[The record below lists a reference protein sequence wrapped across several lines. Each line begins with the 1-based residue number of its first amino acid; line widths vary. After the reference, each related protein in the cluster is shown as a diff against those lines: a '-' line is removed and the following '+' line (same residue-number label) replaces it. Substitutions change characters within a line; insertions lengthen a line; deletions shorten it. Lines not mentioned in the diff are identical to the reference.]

1 MTQPLWPCSYVL
13 GMAGAALAACGPSPS
28 RTPLG
33 GNYAALETTS
43 AQKSQPAKQAHAIA
57 SEDGGGE
64 VEPVAKPPVHVA
76 VPVVKAESG
85 PSADSGDTV
94 RYEPLQ
100 SGDQIRAD
108 VTFGIAAEVQGNL
121 PDPHGS
127 NKLSLDAKLHVE
139 LKVVRGSAQGLDQ
152 LEVTLTPVS
161 LHTDFD
167 GHSSDSKQDPPQTY
181 DVTLSGQTPSIR
193 ARGGAPLE
201 KEDRAMLTVL
211 ITPLIEFHNR
221 WSRSPTLGLKAGW
234 STRIPLAT
242 PAFMTAPGD
251 TIKVGPLTLRYD
263 GRDANTA
270 STPFNLSLPIEWT
283 TDIGRLN
290 LELGGRAQLGKKGR
304 PVSLEL
310 SGPLSGNAGAAG
322 TQFALRGNAR
332 FAATL
337 SYP

>member
-1 MTQPLWPCSYVL
+1 MTQPLWRCSYVL

-33 GNYAALETTS
+33 GNYDALENTS
-43 AQKSQPAKQAHAIA
+43 AQKPKPAREADTVA
-57 SEDGGGE
+57 SEDGGVE
-64 VEPVAKPPVHVA
+64 AEPVAKPSAHAAAPA
-76 VPVVKAESG
+76 LKAEGG
-85 PSADSGDTV
+85 PSADSGDSV
-94 RYEPLQ
+94 RYEPLK

-108 VTFGIAAEVQGNL
+108 VSFGMAAEVQGNL

-139 LKVVRGSAQGLDQ
+139 LKIVRGSAQGLDQ
-152 LEVTLTPVS
+152 LEVTLTPIS

-193 ARGGAPLE
+193 ARGSAPLE

-211 ITPLIEFHNR
+211 ITPLVEFHSR
-221 WSRSPTLGLKAGW
+221 WARSPTLALKSGW
-234 STRIPLAT
+234 SNKIPLAT
-242 PAFMTAPGD
+242 PSFMTAPGD
-251 TIKVGPLTLRYD
+251 TIKVGPLAVRYD

-270 STPFNLSLPIEWT
+270 STPFELSLPIEWT

-290 LELGGRAQLGKKGR
+290 LELGGRAQLGAKGR

-310 SGPLSGNAGAAG
+310 SGPLSGNAGAPG
-322 TQFALRGNAR
+322 MQFALRGSAR
-332 FAATL
+332 FAASL
-337 SYP
+337 SYR

>member
-1 MTQPLWPCSYVL
+1 
-13 GMAGAALAACGPSPS
+13 MACAALAACGPSPS

-33 GNYAALETTS
+33 GNYAALEDAS
-43 AQKSQPAKQAHAIA
+43 PRKLQPAPEAQAAA
-57 SEDGGGE
+57 SDGGGE
-64 VEPVAKPPVHVA
+64 GEPVAKPSAPVA
-76 VPVVKAESG
+76 IAPIKAESG
-85 PSADSGDTV
+85 LRADSGDAV
-94 RYEPLQ
+94 RYEPLK

-108 VTFGIAAEVQGNL
+108 VSFGIAAEVQGNL

-167 GHSSDSKQDPPQTY
+167 GHSSDTKQDPPQTY

-211 ITPLIEFHNR
+211 ITPLVEFHNR
-221 WSRSPTLGLKAGW
+221 WSRAPTFDAKAGW
-234 STRIPLAT
+234 SSKIPLAT
-242 PAFMTAPGD
+242 PSFMTAPGD
-251 TIKVGPLTLRYD
+251 TVKVGPLAVRYG
-263 GRDANTA
+263 GRDATPAN
-270 STPFNLSLPIEWT
+270 TPFELSLPIEWT

-290 LELGGRAQLGKKGR
+290 LELGGRAELGPKGR
-304 PVSLEL
+304 PVSLNL
-310 SGPLSGNAGAAG
+310 SGPLSGNAGAPG
-322 TQFALRGNAR
+322 MQFALRGNAR
-332 FAATL
+332 FAVAL

>member
-1 MTQPLWPCSYVL
+1 MTLPLWRCSSVL
-13 GMAGAALAACGPSPS
+13 GLAGAALVACGPSPS

-33 GNYAALETTS
+33 GNYDALENTS
-43 AQKSQPAKQAHAIA
+43 ARKPKAAPA
-57 SEDGGGE
+57 
-64 VEPVAKPPVHVA
+64 VHVA
-76 VPVVKAESG
+76 PSEDSRVEGEAVAQPPARTAAPVVNAENG
-85 PSADSGDTV
+85 PSADGDTV
-94 RYEPLQ
+94 RYEPLK

-108 VTFGIAAEVQGNL
+108 VSFGIAAEVQGNL

-139 LKVVRGSAQGLDQ
+139 LKIVRGSAQGLDQ

-211 ITPLIEFHNR
+211 ITPLVEFHNR
-221 WSRSPTLGLKAGW
+221 WSRSPTLALKSGW
-234 STRIPLAT
+234 SSKIPLAA
-242 PAFMTAPGD
+242 PSFMTAPGD
-251 TIKVGPLTLRYD
+251 TIKVGPLALRYD
-263 GRDANTA
+263 GPGANTE

-290 LELGGRAQLGKKGR
+290 LELSGRTQLGAKGR

-310 SGPLSGNAGAAG
+310 SGPLSGNAGAPG
-322 TQFALRGNAR
+322 MQFALRGNAR
-332 FAATL
+332 FAASL

>member
-1 MTQPLWPCSYVL
+1 MTQPLWRYSYLL
-13 GMAGAALAACGPSPS
+13 GMVGAALAACGPSPS

-33 GNYAALETTS
+33 GNYEALESTS
-43 AQKSQPAKQAHAIA
+43 PQKPRPVKEADALA
-57 SEDGGGE
+57 SEDGGVEG
-64 VEPVAKPPVHVA
+64 EPVAKPSAHAA
-76 VPVVKAESG
+76 VPPVKTESG
-85 PSADSGDTV
+85 PSADSV
-94 RYEPLQ
+94 RYEPLK

-127 NKLSLDAKLHVE
+127 NEVSLDAKLHVE
-139 LKVVRGSAQGLDQ
+139 LKIVRSSAQGLDQ

-211 ITPLIEFHNR
+211 ITPLVEFHNH
-221 WSRSPTLGLKAGW
+221 WARSPTLALKPGW
-234 STRIPLAT
+234 SSKIPLAT
-242 PAFMTAPGD
+242 PSFMTAPGD
-251 TIKVGPLTLRYD
+251 TIKVGPLALSYD
-263 GRDANTA
+263 GRDANTT
-270 STPFNLSLPIEWT
+270 STPFNLSLPVEWT

-290 LELGGRAQLGKKGR
+290 LELGGRAQLGAKGR

-310 SGPLSGNAGAAG
+310 SGPLSGNAGAPG
-322 TQFALRGNAR
+322 TQFALHGSAK